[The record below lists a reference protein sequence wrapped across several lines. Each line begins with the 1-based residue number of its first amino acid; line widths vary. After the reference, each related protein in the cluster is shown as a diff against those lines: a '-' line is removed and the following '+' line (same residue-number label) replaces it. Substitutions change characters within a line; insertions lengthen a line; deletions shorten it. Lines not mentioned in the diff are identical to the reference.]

1 MSEAEEMGLQQF
13 LLSSSEIRDEEVHP
27 SDKQLPSPA
36 QLGRSTLATSFSLL
50 PQPTAREP

>member
-1 MSEAEEMGLQQF
+1 MSEAEETGFQQF

-36 QLGRSTLATSFSLL
+36 QLGRSTLATSFPLL